1 MFKNFGFMDQ
11 QEIQKIAVEALQRQ
25 EKQQSRQEEK
35 IALIEEREA
44 TIDYGSAVFE
54 EYTSDNWNDKVKKD
68 RNIYNKFLSN
78 IEEGEAVDKI
88 TLIIKDFLESAQ
100 SIYEHININ
109 PETYGFK
116 GLMLDASEAELNLE
130 SQRIVDN
137 FFNKHYF
144 SLSNSERDKLYMEQ
158 SLSLAKEIVLN
169 EEIEITEAMEHAN
182 KAIIVEKLLQEVNFP
197 KPIYYR
203 IQELMTSPLYGEIF
217 EQEVLVD
224 KWNKFKDKS
233 NALSRV
239 FAALI

>member
-25 EKQQSRQEEK
+25 EKQQTRQEEK

-44 TIDYGSAVFE
+44 TIDYGCAIFE
-54 EYTSDNWNDKVKKD
+54 EYTADNWSDKVKKD
-68 RNIYNKFLSN
+68 TNIYNKFLSTV
-78 IEEGEAVDKI
+78 EEGTAEKI
-88 TLIIKDFLESAQ
+88 SIVLGDFLDTVN

-137 FFNKHYF
+137 FLNKHYF
-144 SLSNSERDKLYMEQ
+144 SLTNNERDKLYMEQ
-158 SLSLAKEIVLN
+158 ALSLTTEIVSN
-169 EEIEITEAMEHAN
+169 EKIEIKEAMEHAH

-203 IQELMTSPLYGEIF
+203 IQELMTSELYGEIF